1 MLKLPKITAF
11 VFYLIAAQGWWPATV
26 EANGNGE
33 PAAAQAPSSAP
44 AISTDPRF
52 FPITVWVQT
61 PQVHGIEYKNIGIN
75 VFSGL
80 FAGIDNA
87 AMKALSDAGLST
99 IVWQQADA
107 LASPYRAVV
116 KGWLHDDEPDNAQ
129 PDGHGGYGPCVD
141 PSVIVARYNA
151 FRAAD
156 PTRPVIINFGRG
168 AADINWVGR
177 GSCTGRTDMYSQYAR
192 GADILSFDIYPVNGG
207 DAITYVARG
216 VDNLRRWGGGK
227 PVWAFVETTRYNT
240 GNGQPTPAQVKA
252 EVWLAL
258 THGASGIQYFCHIL
272 TPRFIEA
279 GLLSDSAMT
288 AAVKRIN
295 LQIKSL
301 ATVLNSPTIAN
312 GATVSAGVRIDKM
325 VKRAGGFTYLF
336 AVNPTRNQ
344 GNAAFTLS
352 GLSSGTVTVLGEGR
366 SLTMS
371 GGGFTDNFAGY
382 GVHLY
387 KISGG

>member
-1 MLKLPKITAF
+1 MFKFHKIM
-11 VFYLIAAQGWWPATV
+11 AAALCLVATQPFAV
-26 EANGNGE
+26 KASDGSGG
-33 PAAAQAPSSAP
+33 PAAAAGEAQKAPV
-44 AISTDPRF
+44 ISTDPRF
-52 FPITVWVQT
+52 FPIAVWVQT
-61 PQVHGIEYKNIGIN
+61 PQVHGAEYKNIGIN

-80 FAGIDNA
+80 FAGIDDA
-87 AMKALSDAGLST
+87 AMSALQSLGLST

-107 LASPYRAVV
+107 LASPYKSVV
-116 KGWLHDDEPDNAQ
+116 KGWLQDDEPDNAQ
-129 PDGHGGYGPCVD
+129 WNGSGWGPCVD
-141 PSVIVARYNA
+141 PSVIVAKYNA

-168 AADINWVGR
+168 AADVNWVGR

-207 DAITYVARG
+207 DAITYVAKG

-227 PVWAFVETTRYNT
+227 PVWAFIETTAYDT

-258 THGASGIQYFCHIL
+258 THGASGIQYFAHIL
-272 TPRFIEA
+272 SPRFIEA
-279 GLLSDSAMT
+279 GLLSDSVMT

-295 LQIKSL
+295 LQIRSL

-312 GATVSAGVRIDKM
+312 GATVNATVRIDKM

-336 AVNPTRNQ
+336 AVNPTRTQ
-344 GNAAFTLS
+344 SNATFSMTGLS
-352 GLSSGTVTVLGEGR
+352 GGTVTVLGEGR
-366 SLTMS
+366 SLTMT
-371 GGGFTDNFAGY
+371 GGRFTDSFAGY

-387 KISGG
+387 KIGG